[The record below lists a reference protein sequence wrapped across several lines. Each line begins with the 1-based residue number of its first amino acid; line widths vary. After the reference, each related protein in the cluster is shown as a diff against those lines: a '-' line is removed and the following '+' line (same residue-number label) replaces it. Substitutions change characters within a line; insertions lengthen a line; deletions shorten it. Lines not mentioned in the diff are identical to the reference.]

1 MIKNVAKFFCLIPLL
16 VGIAGASIIS
26 STEASYNPPNELKEQ
41 AQDCLEKII
50 EKQKKIQK
58 EIHLIKDIIKQKN
71 QNQTL
76 PKNQN
81 HQH

>member
-16 VGIAGASIIS
+16 VGIAGASMIS
-26 STEASYNPPNELKEQ
+26 NTEASYNPPNELREQ
-41 AQDCLEKII
+41 AQDCLKKIR

-58 EIHLIKDIIKQKN
+58 EIHLIKDIIKQN
-71 QNQTL
+71 NQTL